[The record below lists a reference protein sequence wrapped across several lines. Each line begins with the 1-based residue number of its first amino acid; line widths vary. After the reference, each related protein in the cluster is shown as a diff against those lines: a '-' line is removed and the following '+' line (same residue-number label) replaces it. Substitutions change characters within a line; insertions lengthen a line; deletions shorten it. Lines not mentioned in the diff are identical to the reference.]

1 MQSAP
6 AIVSMPGV
14 FRDLSKARLWKIV
27 SDSGI
32 SQALI
37 NTTAAGGTGAFADKK
52 TIEEIARNRFNQ
64 HITL

>member
-1 MQSAP
+1 LEDCQRFGNLTGA
-6 AIVSMPGV
+6 
-14 FRDLSKARLWKIV
+14 
-27 SDSGI
+27 
-32 SQALI
+32 I